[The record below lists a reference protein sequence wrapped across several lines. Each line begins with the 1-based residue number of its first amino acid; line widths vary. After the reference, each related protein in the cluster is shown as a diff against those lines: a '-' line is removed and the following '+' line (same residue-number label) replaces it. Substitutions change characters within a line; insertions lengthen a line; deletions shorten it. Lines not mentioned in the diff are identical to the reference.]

1 VAVIEMESK
10 CSAGTVQ
17 TQPERDRRD
26 AEHGGCLWRPKF
38 LEDSEAQHLLMDP
51 GEVPP
56 RFA

>member
-1 VAVIEMESK
+1 MESE

-38 LEDSEAQHLLMDP
+38 LEDSEAQHLLMDL